1 VKLWF
6 RSARAA
12 VGLMIFF
19 PGCSRAAPPRPF
31 ASAPCQAPPTIDGV
45 ISADE
50 WRNAP
55 AQSIELGMI
64 RIEPFATEKR
74 SCELR
79 VMNSANALYVSLKV
93 PDQTIDNS
101 LAPLMLDAAILA
113 FCQGDQV
120 KAGDDRKV
128 ITQGIYRDK
137 FVIAPGKGDG
147 DDARQD
153 GRGAMSRE
161 KGICTFEWA
170 LPLDSGD
177 KDDLRTRPGD
187 SFRFNVVYFDALQL
201 PMTKTR
207 MGGVYGLHL
216 DKADEWATLR
226 LAANVKDDGGTA
238 FQNPAWVKA
247 LAERLKSVNPSR
259 LRVISETLI
268 PGSSPPTAKV
278 LVSFTYR
285 DPQGKEKEAKAKIFL
300 PESTHAQGSTRHP
313 LFFAAGYELPDGLES
328 YYASRGWI
336 IVSPHALETN
346 PLIRSINPDVA
357 LLHLTRSLPW
367 VDDARV
373 VVGGGSAGGWMTL
386 MLAGETFPLAG
397 AAPDVPPV
405 NWGYNGAY
413 FFKQLSKAGPLGG
426 SSAKIPALYSVGT
439 LLKPSLPVYG
449 ENYDDAT
456 WFADSPVAHIS
467 TITCPVSVYFS
478 TADVLVPINQV
489 GAKWV
494 QPFEKSQFPDGFTM
508 DPDKL
513 VASREG
519 RLRLLDALPES
530 AYEVFR
536 LAVPEGTSLQNVA
549 GGAGKATTC
558 ELPAS
563 AGKQWSIGIIDEGPP
578 VPGIDHRKFNL
589 MLTRNA
595 FLERVVTRGIAPEQ
609 LTSTKLERLMDR
621 YAGKEWLTSRLIHL
635 DLADRER
642 SDVVR
647 GLRTYVAA
655 SQANARRFAELYAQ
669 LPAGRRILDPD
680 LVKQLNVLEAV
691 DVSR

>member
-6 RSARAA
+6 RSASAA
-12 VGLMIFF
+12 LGLMIFF
-19 PGCSRAAPPRPF
+19 PGCSRATPPRSF
-31 ASAPCQAPPTIDGV
+31 ASAPCQSPPTIDGV
-45 ISADE
+45 VSADE
-50 WRNAP
+50 WRAAP
-55 AQSIELGMI
+55 VQAIELGMI

-74 SCELR
+74 PCELR

-137 FVIAPGKGDG
+137 FVNAPGKDDG
-147 DDARQD
+147 DDPHQD

-177 KDDLRTRPGD
+177 KDDLRTRPGAF
-187 SFRFNVVYFDALQL
+187 FRFNVVYFDALQV

-216 DKADEWATLR
+216 DKADDWATLQ

-238 FQNPAWVKA
+238 FQSPAWMKA
-247 LAERLKSVNPSR
+247 LAGRLKSVNPSR

-268 PGSSPPTAKV
+268 PGSSPATAKV
-278 LVSFTYR
+278 VVSFTYR
-285 DPQGKEKEAKAKIFL
+285 DPQGKEKEAKAKIYL
-300 PESTHAQGSTRHP
+300 PESIHAQGNTRHP
-313 LFFAAGYELPDGLES
+313 LFFAAGYELPDGLEHD
-328 YYASRGWI
+328 YANRGWV

-346 PLIRSINPDVA
+346 PLIRTMNPDVA
-357 LLHLTRSLPW
+357 LLHLARSLPW

-413 FFKQLSKAGPLGG
+413 FFKQLDKAGPTGG
-426 SSAKIPALYSVGT
+426 SPAKIPALHAVGT
-439 LLKPSLPVYG
+439 LLKPCAPVYG
-449 ENYDDAT
+449 EDFDDAT
-456 WFADSPVAHIS
+456 WFADSPVAQVS

-489 GAKWV
+489 GARWV
-494 QPFEKSQFPDGFTM
+494 QPFAKSQFPDGFTM
-508 DPDKL
+508 EPETL
-513 VASREG
+513 MASREG
-519 RLRLLDALPES
+519 RLRLLDVLPES

-536 LAVPEGTSLQNVA
+536 LAVPEGTSRHNVP
-549 GGAGKATTC
+549 GGPGKANMS
-558 ELPAS
+558 ELPVS
-563 AGKQWSIGIIDEGPP
+563 TGKQWSIGIIDEGPP
-578 VPGIDHRKFNL
+578 VPGIDHRKFNF

-595 FLERVVTRGIAPEQ
+595 FLARAVSGKIAPDQ
-609 LTSTKLERLMDR
+609 LTSIKLARLMDR
-621 YAGKEWLTSRLIHL
+621 YASKEWLPSRLKHL
-635 DLADRER
+635 DLPESER
-642 SDVVR
+642 ADVVR
-647 GLRTYVAA
+647 GLRTYAAA
-655 SQANARRFAELYAQ
+655 SPLNARRLAELYARLAAARQ
-669 LPAGRRILDPD
+669 
-680 LVKQLNVLEAV
+680 VLEPTILKDLLGAHPTP
-691 DVSR
+691 